1 MPQCVS
7 TLPLGLGDAVLTQL
21 RSFLQREYVIIIFA
35 TTKETFA
42 FAAALFDVFKVFE
55 VYLVGHVN
63 VESGPPSQKSSKMK
77 LSEF

>member
-1 MPQCVS
+1 M
-7 TLPLGLGDAVLTQL
+7 
-21 RSFLQREYVIIIFA
+21 IIIFA

-63 VESGPPSQKSSKMK
+63 VESGPRKSSKMK

>member
-1 MPQCVS
+1 M
-7 TLPLGLGDAVLTQL
+7 
-21 RSFLQREYVIIIFA
+21 IIIFA

-42 FAAALFDVFKVFE
+42 FALFDVFKVFE

-63 VESGPPSQKSSKMK
+63 VESGPRKSSKMK